1 MELSPEIWQT
11 VGAFTLSLVLAFLG
25 YILPVL
31 LLVTVLV
38 MLCMKRFAAKRRVL
52 AIVCAAL
59 AVWIVIAWLLF

>member
-11 VGAFTLSLVLAFLG
+11 VGAFTLSLVLVFIG

-31 LLVTVLV
+31 LLVTALV

-52 AIVCAAL
+52 LIVCAAL
-59 AVWIVIAWLLF
+59 AVWIAAAWLLF